1 MQTLNFAPAVG
12 PPSLHSRQHC
22 HDRWWLGFVVDVLV
36 GMGMEQQLEQE
47 QERTWVGGVRG
58 FLKLCCISTSGKE
71 DLWFLYAIVMSWL
84 LLLFAIK
91 GHSATRITAHLDSQV
106 SRKAY
111 FGSNNDTFLSDDYTV
126 FSRAVIQ

>member
-84 LLLFAIK
+84 PAPFRDK
-91 GHSATRITAHLDSQV
+91 GA
-106 SRKAY
+106 
-111 FGSNNDTFLSDDYTV
+111 FGDQDNGTFG
-126 FSRAVIQ
+126 